1 MMIKKKSNPW
11 ARLKYAYVLPLA
23 TVAVAAFARPE
34 VSNQLEEISDAK
46 VNELTSIVEANEVK
60 SVENSSN
67 EKIKVS
73 GQVMEWPSKK
83 PMPGVTVIV
92 RGTYNGAMSDKEGKF
107 TLSVNKGDVL
117 ILSYVGMQTLH
128 VPVQG
133 ETNLVVWMKE
143 EVQNMEE
150 MVVTGYASVGVGA
163 ASSDPGKKVEAV
175 VDIPKGEAPQ
185 EEVVFQVVEQ
195 MPEFPGGMAE
205 CMKFLAHNINYPVA
219 AQQAKIEGRVI
230 VQFVVGRDGSISN
243 VEAIR
248 GVSPELDAEAI
259 RVVSMMPKW
268 NPGKQ
273 RGRAVA
279 VKYSMPIMFRLQSP
293 APAPK
298 DEAEQ
303 GFNLKVD
310 KGATQADV
318 DVVKGL
324 VMYGGSDIPVGKGP
338 LVIVDGKEMEKGIDL
353 NSVFSRKDIESISV
367 LKDKASLAMYGDK
380 GKDGVIVIV
389 TNKNGK

>member
-1 MMIKKKSNPW
+1 
-11 ARLKYAYVLPLA
+11 
-23 TVAVAAFARPE
+23 
-34 VSNQLEEISDAK
+34 
-46 VNELTSIVEANEVK
+46 
-60 SVENSSN
+60 
-67 EKIKVS
+67 
-73 GQVMEWPSKK
+73 MEWPSKK
-83 PMPGVTVIV
+83 PMPGVSIIV
-92 RGTYNGAMSDKEGKF
+92 RGTHNGAMSDKEGKF

-205 CMKFLAHNINYPVA
+205 CMKFLAHNIKYPVA

-293 APAPK
+293 VSAPK